1 MANVDDIRI
10 PRRALSPQAAVG
22 KRVALAA
29 GLVIFVALVV
39 RLSRD
44 GYVDIND
51 DPISMLDAV
60 YYASVTVTT
69 TGYDDISAVSPGARL
84 GTILLITPA
93 RIMFLIL
100 VVSTT
105 VEVLTEQ
112 SRILRAKQR
121 WRQDVKDH
129 TIICGFGETGNAA
142 ACLLYTSPS
151 PRDRG

>member
-69 TGYDDISAVSPGARL
+69 TGYGDISAVSPQRC
-84 GTILLITPA
+84 
-93 RIMFLIL
+93 RR
-100 VVSTT
+100 
-105 VEVLTEQ
+105 
-112 SRILRAKQR
+112 SR
-121 WRQDVKDH
+121 
-129 TIICGFGETGNAA
+129 
-142 ACLLYTSPS
+142 S
-151 PRDRG
+151 